1 MLIFQ
6 EKFTS
11 NESEQ
16 NQVSTNIINQFINDA
31 FKKS

>member
-11 NESEQ
+11 NENRHS
-16 NQVSTNIINQFINDA
+16 QVFTNIINQFINDT
-31 FKKS
+31 FERN

>member
-11 NESEQ
+11 DENEHS
-16 NQVSTNIINQFINDA
+16 QVFINIVNQFINNA

>member
-11 NESEQ
+11 DEDKY
-16 NQVSTNIINQFINDA
+16 NQIFINIINQFINNA
-31 FKKS
+31 FERK

>member
-11 NESEQ
+11 NEDEH
-16 NQVSTNIINQFINDA
+16 NQVFTDIINQFINDA